1 MDVIKR
7 FVSVVNYLSAD
18 QSYHGIT
25 EICQEMR
32 VSKASVY
39 RILSSLE
46 DLGWVVQDP
55 ETRKYK
61 LGSALL
67 EIGLSV
73 LSHLDIRMVSLRYL
87 NQLRDS
93 INESAMLTLRVG
105 FERIFID
112 QVQDNHEIRL
122 IAELGKRYPLWSG
135 AQGKV
140 MLAHLEE
147 REIEM
152 IVDNL
157 IESGIRVLASGQN
170 LDIDGLRK
178 ELVEI
183 RKQGFAVSVGE
194 RVIGASAV
202 ASPIFGQ
209 DNRVAGAISV
219 GGPLHRFSV
228 DKARECGPLVSQV
241 AEKIS
246 LQLRGFNKL
255 LFRSEEG
262 VLKYDGH
269 SV

>member
-1 MDVIKR
+1 MDVISR
-7 FVSVVNYLSAD
+7 LVSVVNYLAAD
-18 QSYHGIT
+18 QSYHGIS
-25 EICQEMR
+25 EICQKMR
-32 VSKASVY
+32 VNKASVH

-46 DLGWVVQDP
+46 GMGWVVQDP

-61 LGSALL
+61 LGSPLL
-67 EIGLSV
+67 EIGLSL
-73 LSHLDIRMVSLRYL
+73 LSHLDVRMISLPYL

-93 INESAMLTLRVG
+93 LNESAMLTLRVG
-105 FERIFID
+105 FERIFVD

-122 IAELGKRYPLWSG
+122 LAGLGKRYPLWCG

-140 MLAHLEE
+140 MLANLEE

-152 IVDNL
+152 VIDNL
-157 IESGIRVLASGQN
+157 IKSGIRVLASGQN

-202 ASPIFGQ
+202 AGPIFGP

-219 GGPLHRFSV
+219 GGPLHRFGIDRAS
-228 DKARECGPLVSQV
+228 ECGPLVSQV
-241 AEKIS
+241 TEKIS
-246 LQLRGFNKL
+246 LQLKGFNKL
-255 LFRSEEG
+255 LFRGEEG
-262 VLKYDGH
+262 VPK
-269 SV
+269 